1 MKLKINEKVV
11 IIMSKVP
18 VYKITI
24 MEQLVRMGY
33 HLVGACPNKNNEKVC
48 VFFFESTPE
57 LHEALESLK

>member
-1 MKLKINEKVV
+1 MK
-11 IIMSKVP
+11 KVP

-24 MEQLVRMGY
+24 MEELVRMGY

-57 LHEALESLK
+57 LLEALESLKNNN